1 MRVPQLLTNNQSEN
15 LTRQQKRKLQRTH
28 QKACSRLEGLIRKI
42 NLPVT
47 FDNNCVTSFGNFGLF
62 EVLKQAIGLVEI
74 VQKHL
79 TVTRH
84 HNCTYSAAEIID
96 IMIVLP

>member
-1 MRVPQLLTNNQSEN
+1 M
-15 LTRQQKRKLQRTH
+15 
-28 QKACSRLEGLIRKI
+28 
-42 NLPVT
+42 
-47 FDNNCVTSFGNFGLF
+47 F